1 MPALDDPM
9 TQETKSNCTVEEKST
24 APLLTLFLDPC
35 CDARNEWVLGSWVF
49 QGKCWG
55 KSVKLC
61 SASVLGAQ
69 KLAPGPLSSVEE

>member
-35 CDARNEWVLGSWVF
+35 CDARNGSLDHGYSRV
-49 QGKCWG
+49 
-55 KSVKLC
+55 SVGG
-61 SASVLGAQ
+61 SQ
-69 KLAPGPLSSVEE
+69 